1 MRLEFKTYKLED
13 LGKIYSGWTP
23 SIKISE
29 YGNGYLNWLFSGKTK
44 DTYIYTTEKT
54 ITQLCRDN
62 LSTKLVKKG
71 DIIITSP
78 KEWFTRGQLV

>member
-13 LGKIYSGWTP
+13 LGKIYSSWTP

-62 LSTKLVKKG
+62 LSTKLVKKETLSLHPQKN
-71 DIIITSP
+71 DLLED
-78 KEWFTRGQLV
+78 KLV